1 MNKQDIIKIKSSSI
15 AALVTSI
22 IALISLIIIIL
33 NYKVEYET
41 AGVCSDMKGLSWIFN
56 CIDSVSIRNLILFML
71 LVSSIPIS
79 LSCLYSFVLSDYK
92 DIDSVKLIKYRKY
105 VKISKNIL
113 KVYGLIIV
121 LTIIFYIII

>member
-33 NYKVEYET
+33 TYKVEYET
-41 AGVCSDMKGLSWIFN
+41 AGVCSDTKGLSWIFN

>member
-33 NYKVEYET
+33 TYKVEYET

>member
-33 NYKVEYET
+33 TYKVEYET

-113 KVYGLIIV
+113 KVYGLI
-121 LTIIFYIII
+121 TIDCFSCFFT

>member
-33 NYKVEYET
+33 TYKVEYET

-56 CIDSVSIRNLILFML
+56 
-71 LVSSIPIS
+71 
-79 LSCLYSFVLSDYK
+79 
-92 DIDSVKLIKYRKY
+92 
-105 VKISKNIL
+105 
-113 KVYGLIIV
+113 
-121 LTIIFYIII
+121 